1 MKERYEIHFVASGC
15 KKVII
20 IEQSSMSDLQ
30 AWIAALLN
38 HGECAG
44 IIFSLRQIS
53 HAMAKARERQIS
65 KVRWNKASHT
75 RSWSERA
82 QLARNMVRLKNLQ

>member
-1 MKERYEIHFVASGC
+1 MMESYEVHFVASGC

-20 IEQSSMSDLQ
+20 IERSTLCDLD
-30 AWIAALLN
+30 AWKAALL
-38 HGECAG
+38 HQGECAG
-44 IIFSLRQIS
+44 ILFSVRHILQV
-53 HAMAKARERQIS
+53 MGQARARGID

-82 QLARNMVRLKNLQ
+82 KLARNTVGLKPVQ